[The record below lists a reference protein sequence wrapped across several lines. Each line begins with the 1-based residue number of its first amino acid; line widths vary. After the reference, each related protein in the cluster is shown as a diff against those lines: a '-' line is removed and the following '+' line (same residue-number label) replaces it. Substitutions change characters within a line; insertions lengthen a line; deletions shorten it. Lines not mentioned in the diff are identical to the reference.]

1 MRTLRTELRWATVAL
16 TVILCT
22 TSGQLRA
29 EERDSSLRR
38 QLMQLNDVT
47 GKSPLA
53 GGVLALMSDKASAR
67 KMVDEAA
74 RMAKEKPQPFTYN
87 ATLILATL
95 ATDLK
100 SYDTAETF
108 YRLHMDQAKQLRSL
122 RGLISAYGGLI
133 TVLYANKKYAEAEKA
148 CSEII
153 DHELL
158 HATLQELARDND
170 KEAKAELKSIER
182 FLSAV
187 IEEMILTIARQGDTE
202 RAVGVVDRVLKN
214 QSSSWLALDLKARI
228 YQVADKNEQA
238 VKIYED
244 ELERLKDDKD
254 LDEAKKE
261 TLIDDIRY
269 KLSGLYVD
277 INQVDKAAEQLK
289 SLLKKSPKNPTYN
302 NDLGYI
308 WADHD
313 MNLAES
319 EKLVRKAIEEERKL
333 RRKAN
338 ITGDEDKDNA
348 AYLDSLGWVLFK
360 QKKYQEAK
368 KYLQQAVEQ
377 EEGNHIEI
385 LDHLGEVLLA
395 LGQKSEAV
403 GVWKKGVAAAG
414 DSKREQKRK
423 AEVEKK
429 IKANE

>member
-1 MRTLRTELRWATVAL
+1 MVAL
-16 TVILCT
+16 TVVLCMT
-22 TSGQLRA
+22 PAQLCA
-29 EERDSSLRR
+29 EERDSSLRK
-38 QLMQLNDVT
+38 QLLQLNDVT

-53 GGVLALMSDKASAR
+53 GEVLALVSDKASAR
-67 KMVDEAA
+67 RMVDEAA

-95 ATDLK
+95 AADLK
-100 SYDTAETF
+100 SYDTAENF
-108 YRLHMDQAKQLRSL
+108 YRLHLEQAKQLRSL
-122 RGLISAYGGLI
+122 RGLLSAYVGLI
-133 TVLYANKKYAEAEKA
+133 PVLYANKKYAEAEKA

-158 HATLQELARDND
+158 HATLQDLARDND

-187 IEEMILTIARQGDTE
+187 IEEMILTIARQGDTD
-202 RAVGVVDRVLKN
+202 RAIGVVDRILKN
-214 QSSSWLALDLKARI
+214 PNGSWLALDLKARI
-228 YQVADKNEQA
+228 YHVADKSDQA
-238 VKIYED
+238 VKMYED
-244 ELERLKDDKD
+244 ELERIKNDKE
-254 LDEAKKE
+254 LDKAKKE
-261 TLIDDIRY
+261 KLIDDIRY
-269 KLSGLYVD
+269 ALSGLYVEL
-277 INQVDKAAEQLK
+277 NQVDKAAEQLK
-289 SLLKKSPKNPTYN
+289 TLLEKSPDNPKYN

-360 QKKYQEAK
+360 QKKYQEAA
-368 KYLQQAVEQ
+368 KYLRQAVEQ

-395 LGQKSEAV
+395 LGEKAEAV
-403 GVWKKGVAAAG
+403 SVWKKGVAAAG

-423 AEVEKK
+423 VEVEKK
-429 IKANE
+429 IKANK